1 MPKSTI
7 QEEMLKEK
15 IEVSL
20 KEVHDTNVLNC
31 IYQLIYFYVLDFRK
45 RGK

>member
-1 MPKSTI
+1 MPKNTI

-15 IEVSL
+15 TEVSL

-45 RGK
+45 